1 MNPAGATPSQTP
13 DSPLSRLA
21 YRIVQHPAFQPVI
34 IGLILL
40 AAVVVGLETSRP
52 IMAEYG
58 KLLHAVDRVIIWLF
72 VVEAALKMLQHG
84 RHFYRYFHDP
94 WNIFDFTI
102 VVVCFLPLHAQFAAV
117 LRLARILRTLRL
129 ITAVPRLQLLVSC
142 LLKTIGPMSYV
153 GILLFLLFYVY
164 AVLGVFLFRDNDPFH
179 FGNLGSALLSLVRV
193 VTLEDW
199 TDVMYIQMMGSE
211 AYPINGL
218 EGRAPE
224 PKAQPVIAM
233 LYFVSFVLIGTMI
246 MLNLFVGVII
256 NSMQEAQ
263 QEKER
268 AEIAK
273 LRATANTSAH
283 DEAALLEAKL
293 DDIKQE
299 LHLLVARLEERNGDT

>member
-1 MNPAGATPSQTP
+1 MHPTGANPTTKPE
-13 DSPLSRLA
+13 SPLPRLA
-21 YRIVQHPAFQPVI
+21 YTIVQHRAFQPFI
-34 IGLILL
+34 IGIILL
-40 AAVVVGLETSRP
+40 AAVVVGLETSRGL
-52 IMAEYG
+52 MEQYG
-58 KLLHAVDRVIIWLF
+58 KLLHGLDQVIIWLF
-72 VVEAALKMLQHG
+72 AVEAGLKMLQHG
-84 RHFYRYFHDP
+84 RKFYRYFQDP
-94 WNIFDFTI
+94 WNVFDFTI
-102 VVVCFLPLHAQFAAV
+102 VLVCFLPLHTQFAAV

-153 GILLFLLFYVY
+153 GVLLFLLFYVY

-179 FGNLGSALLSLVRV
+179 FGSLGSALLSLVRV

-199 TDVMYIQMMGSE
+199 TDIMYIQMLGSE
-211 AYPINGL
+211 AYPINGHDG
-218 EGRAPE
+218 EVPNPR
-224 PKAQPVIAM
+224 AQPVIAM

-273 LRATANTSAH
+273 LRETADTSAH

-293 DDIKQE
+293 DEIKHE
-299 LHLLVARLEERNGDT
+299 LHLLVARLEDRNG